1 MTRGWLTLRPSR
13 LRWLLLAGAFVG
25 AQALARKTRPR
36 TLAGKNVLVTGGGRG
51 LGLEIARV
59 LVARGAHVAIVARD
73 AAELERALEA
83 LREVAAPQVR
93 LVAEVCDLSQPGSV
107 ESVLARVRA
116 RLGPIDV
123 LVNNAGVIQVGPLDS
138 MTHADFEHAMRV
150 HYFAPLEL
158 MLGVRADMRE
168 RGGGRIA
175 NVASIGGVVSVPHLL
190 PYSGSK
196 FALVGLSRG
205 MRSELAAEGTL
216 VTTVIPGLMR
226 TGSPRNATFKG
237 DHRAE
242 YAWFK
247 LSDSLPGIS
256 ISARRAA
263 RRIVRALEHGES
275 EIVLGWAAQAAAVA
289 SGVAPA
295 FVASVL
301 GVVQRL
307 LPRGRDTT
315 PLRGSE
321 SESRL
326 APRALTFLTDRAA
339 IRSNQT

>member
-1 MTRGWLTLRPSR
+1 MRPSR
-13 LRWLLLAGAFVG
+13 LKWLAVAGAFV
-25 AQALARKTRPR
+25 AVRALARRTRAR
-36 TLAGKNVLVTGGGRG
+36 RLTGKNVLITGGGRG
-51 LGLEIARV
+51 LGLELARV
-59 LVARGAHVAIVARD
+59 LVARGAHVALVARD
-73 AAELERALEA
+73 AAELERALET
-83 LREVAAPQVR
+83 LRSVAAPKVR
-93 LVAEVCDLSQPGSV
+93 LVAEVCDLSEPGSV
-107 ESVLARVRA
+107 ESMLARVRS
-116 RLGPIDV
+116 RLGPVDV
-123 LVNNAGVIQVGPLDS
+123 LVNDAGVIEVGPLDS

-158 MLGVRADMRE
+158 MLGVRAEMRE

-226 TGSPRNATFKG
+226 TGSPRQATFKG

-256 ISARRAA
+256 VSARRAA
-263 RRIVRALEHGES
+263 RRIVRAIERGES
-275 EIVLGWAAQAAAVA
+275 ELVLGGAAQAATVA

-295 FVASVL
+295 LVASVL
-301 GVVQRL
+301 GLVQRL
-307 LPRGRDTT
+307 LPHGGDTT
-315 PLRGSE
+315 PRRGAE
-321 SESRL
+321 SESKL
-326 APRALTFLTDRAA
+326 VPHALTFLTDRAA
-339 IRSNQT
+339 LRNNET